1 MPAFVPAF
9 LLFLVLT
16 VISVLYSCASAPPG
30 RYGAGRAGD
39 AIPFMRTARSG
50 TLPNG
55 LSYYILKNSKPE
67 NRAYLALAV
76 RAGSVMEE
84 DGEQGLAHFVEHIGF
99 NGTARFPEA
108 ELRNYLRSLGM
119 RFGAHLNAYTSF
131 DETVYSL
138 ETPVETDA
146 ATGIK
151 RIPAR
156 ALAILDDWSY
166 AMTFDPKEVDAER
179 AIILEEYRTRLG
191 AGERVSRQLL
201 QAILRGSAYPERRPI
216 GLPEIIQNAPV
227 ERLVNFYRK
236 WYRPGNM
243 AIILVGDFDDEALEQ
258 SLTAHFTAPEPD
270 TPPPVRPVTDLPP
283 PVKNSTYVAVITD
296 PEYSY
301 TRIDAYYKLESAARG
316 TDLASYRND
325 VMRNLIGQ
333 IISRRFDE
341 AADNPDTPYAGAGAW
356 EERYGAEGRF
366 YMMAAV
372 AKPGSARESLHA
384 LLREKESIF
393 RYGFTASEIET
404 AKRAL
409 VSNIRRQLSE
419 QDRQESASYVSHF
432 TSHFL
437 QNVSMPD
444 IDWELETVE
453 SLLPG
458 ITARD
463 LAGMARS
470 FFKTGDLTLT
480 IIAPEAEAAELP
492 SEAEVREIIAAS
504 SRARIARPVDRRSEG
519 NLIDDEPAAGSIVSV
534 NTDSASGAAI
544 MTLSNGAVV
553 MVKTTANKNNEI
565 VLYATSR
572 GGSASVPPEEA
583 VSADLAPELVQA
595 SGLGPYRRAEL
606 AERLAE
612 KQASLSF
619 WNFKMSRGFQGAST
633 REDLRTLFELLYL
646 TFTEPRLDGDAV
658 RVVVDQYRTQLAR
671 RNENPDRYFSDE
683 VMRIVYGNNPWMR
696 PMTMEDIDTIRVDAA
711 ARYLKRAANPADYTF
726 VFTGN
731 VDVEFITPYLETW
744 LASIPAG
751 TASWNDWPNPGI
763 VRPGK
768 TEHQFYR
775 GREDK
780 STVLLSWFAPQA
792 WTPETHTAAAV
803 LSEYLD
809 IVLIDE
815 IREKLGGVYS
825 IGASAAISSIPQPG
839 EASLQCSFVCDPGR
853 AAELS
858 DAVIREFEKISRG
871 QIDPGN
877 FAKAVD
883 ALKKGWE
890 ESMQSNYFISQ
901 NYAGLRVTLGMPP
914 SYLHSLPDRYGA
926 VRPADVQNFCRTLL
940 PRGPARMI
948 LYPETN
954 RE

>member
-1 MPAFVPAF
+1 MPVPAF
-9 LLFLVLT
+9 LFFLVLIT
-16 VISVLYSCASAPPG
+16 ISVLYSCASGPG
-30 RYGAGRAGD
+30 RYGTGRAGD
-39 AIPFMRTARSG
+39 AIPFMHEARSG

-67 NRAYLALAV
+67 NRAFLALAV

-84 DGEQGLAHFVEHIGF
+84 DSEQGLAHFVEHMGF
-99 NGTARFPEA
+99 NGTARFPQA
-108 ELRNYLRSLGM
+108 QLRDYLRSLGM
-119 RFGAHLNAYTSF
+119 RFGAHLNAYTYF

-151 RIPAR
+151 RVPAR
-156 ALAILDDWSY
+156 ALAILDDWSH
-166 AMTFDPKEVDAER
+166 AMTFDPEEVDAER
-179 AIILEEYRTRLG
+179 SIILEEYRTRLG

-201 QAILRGSAYPERRPI
+201 QAILRGSIYPQRRPI
-216 GLPEIIQNAPV
+216 GLPEIIQNAPA
-227 ERLVNFYRK
+227 EQLVNFYRK
-236 WYRPGNM
+236 WYRPDNM

-258 SLTAHFTAPEPD
+258 SLAAHFTAPEPAV
-270 TPPPVRPVTDLPP
+270 PPPALPNTELPP
-283 PVKNSTYVAVITD
+283 PVKNNTHVAIITD

-325 VMRNLIGQ
+325 IMRGLIEQ

-341 AADNPDTPYAGAGAW
+341 TADNPDTPYASAGAW
-356 EERYGAEGRF
+356 EERFGGTGRF
-366 YMMAAV
+366 YVMAAV
-372 AKPGSARESLHA
+372 AKPGSARESLRA
-384 LLREKESIF
+384 ILREKESIF
-393 RYGFTASEIET
+393 RYGFTAPEIET

-409 VSNIRRQLSE
+409 ISNFRQQLSE
-419 QDRQESASYVSHF
+419 RDRQESASYISRF

-437 QNVSMPD
+437 RDISMPD
-444 IDWELETVE
+444 IAWELETVE

-463 LAGMARS
+463 LAAMARS

-480 IIAPEAEAAELP
+480 IIAPEAEAEALP
-492 SEAEVREIIAAS
+492 AEAEVREIIAAS
-504 SRARIARPVDRRSEG
+504 SRARIARPAEYASKGDLVAG
-519 NLIDDEPAAGSIVSV
+519 EPGAGSIVSV
-534 NTDSASGAAI
+534 QTDNASGAHI
-544 MTLSNGAVV
+544 ITLSNGASVI
-553 MVKTTANKNNEI
+553 VKTTANKNNEI
-565 VLYATSR
+565 VLYAVSR

-583 VSADLAPELVQA
+583 WSAYLAPELAQA

-612 KQASLSF
+612 KQVSLSF
-619 WNFKMSRGFQGAST
+619 WTSRLSRGFQGSST
-633 REDLRTLFELLYL
+633 REDIRTLFELLYL
-646 TFTEPRLDGDAV
+646 GFTEPRIDNDAV
-658 RVVVDQYRTQLAR
+658 RVVADQYRTQLAR
-671 RNENPDRYFSDE
+671 RNENPDQYFSDE
-683 VMRIVYGNNPWMR
+683 VTRIVYGNNPWIR
-696 PMTMEDIDTIRVDAA
+696 PMTMEDINGISIDAA
-711 ARYLKRAANPADYTF
+711 ARFIKRAANPADYTF

-731 VDVEFITPYLETW
+731 VDVEFIAPYLETW

-751 TASWNDWPNPGI
+751 TAAWNAWPNPGI
-763 VRPGK
+763 ARPGK
-768 TEHQFYR
+768 AEHQFYR
-775 GREDK
+775 GREEK
-780 STVLLSWFAPQA
+780 STVVLCWFMPQS
-792 WTPETHTAAAV
+792 WTPEAYTAAAV

-825 IGASAAISSIPQPG
+825 IGASAAISSVPPPG
-839 EASLQCSFVCDPGR
+839 EAILQSSFACDPGR
-853 AAELS
+853 AVELS
-858 DAVIREFEKISRG
+858 DAVIREFEKIARG

-901 NYAGLRVTLGMPP
+901 NYATLRATLDMPLE
-914 SYLHSLPDRYGA
+914 YLHSLPGRYDA
-926 VRPADVQNFCRTLL
+926 VRQADVQNFCRALL
-940 PRGPARMI
+940 PRGPLRMI

-954 RE
+954 R